1 MLTNLNICLEKGRK
15 RDSCNLNWN
24 LSSFNRA
31 QFEDNS
37 RHFEK
42 NKRRISIIPSAEF
55 ADYEISELFFYRYVL
70 VFMALIGFE
79 VTSEPSLESFG
90 INLACFHALLAD

>member
-1 MLTNLNICLEKGRK
+1 MSKLRTDTVICVLPEG
-15 RDSCNLNWN
+15 
-24 LSSFNRA
+24 
-31 QFEDNS
+31 
-37 RHFEK
+37 
-42 NKRRISIIPSAEF
+42 SAGTSGSPYIF
-55 ADYEISELFFYRYVL
+55 LHNPPDYEISELFFYRYVL